1 MREAIGMSPDFQIQL
16 WGGIAATSWAA
27 ECAKGPQGPILGR
40 GEDEGHWGGGKR
52 LEEIE
57 EIETR

>member
-1 MREAIGMSPDFQIQL
+1 MREAIGMSPDFQTQL
-16 WGGIAATSWAA
+16 WGGIAASSWAA

-52 LEEIE
+52 LGK
-57 EIETR
+57 R